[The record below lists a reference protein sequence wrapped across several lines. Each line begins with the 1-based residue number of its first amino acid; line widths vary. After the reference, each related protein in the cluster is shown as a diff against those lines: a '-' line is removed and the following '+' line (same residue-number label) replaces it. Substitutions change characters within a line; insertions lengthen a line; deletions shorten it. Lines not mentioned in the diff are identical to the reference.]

1 MNEDNYT
8 SKEAVVDAN
17 SSSSM
22 FICLFQSL
30 SVYPPLVSNMSDFR
44 LQPDQATKIS
54 QPISYD
60 NRSNPSPFP
69 RSTSASPFQHQRARG
84 RRRLT
89 GALSRL
95 RLPTRTRERG
105 KVTEGL
111 ERSPRRAVRP
121 SGRCVTGVEG
131 RGPLLRPG
139 ILAGWK
145 RPVNAPIYLR
155 LEPRRIG
162 KT

>member
-1 MNEDNYT
+1 MN
-8 SKEAVVDAN
+8 
-17 SSSSM
+17 
-22 FICLFQSL
+22 
-30 SVYPPLVSNMSDFR
+30 FR
-44 LQPDQATKIS
+44 LERDQATKIS

-60 NRSNPSPFP
+60 NRGNPSRFP
-69 RSTSASPFQHQRARG
+69 RRSTSASPFQHQRARG

-89 GALSRL
+89 GAPSRL
-95 RLPTRTRERG
+95 RPPTRTRERG

-121 SGRCVTGVEG
+121 SGRGVTGDEG

-145 RPVNAPIYLR
+145 RPVNAAIYLR
-155 LEPRRIG
+155 LEPLENRENISLLYGGSGRG
-162 KT
+162 GGGGREFCAETASK